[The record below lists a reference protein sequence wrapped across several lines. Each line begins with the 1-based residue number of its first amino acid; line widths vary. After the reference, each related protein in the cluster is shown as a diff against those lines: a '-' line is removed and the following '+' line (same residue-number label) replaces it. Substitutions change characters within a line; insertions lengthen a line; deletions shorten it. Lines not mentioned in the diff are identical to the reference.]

1 MKLTLDNYKKIVNK
15 NDIGLIESFLIDV
28 QDINNL
34 LKDQNQ
40 QYKEIYIDFETE
52 HTEYSPERTEPCPD
66 YYGMYTLR
74 FEKNPYETIG
84 DYMTTNELD
93 NAIFVL
99 TNFIEFSL

>member
-15 NDIGLIESFLIDV
+15 NDIGLIESFLNDV